1 MAESYGW
8 AGKILRVDLTTGEI
22 TTQDDAKYHKYIGGM
37 GMAYRIMYEE
47 APMDLDPYDEKAQV
61 IFGVGP
67 LTGAGV
73 PCSGRMNVTFRSTW
87 SKGSSIIDAHMGG
100 HIGPMLKYAGWDG
113 IVITGISAKPVYL
126 RIEDD
131 EVSLEDASDIWGK
144 GTFASNKWMVEQNGR
159 EFETASIGPAGENLV
174 DYSTLN
180 TSFGNSGGAGLGAAM
195 GNKKLKGLAIR
206 GTGSVKVAD
215 PKKVLELSNYMMGN
229 LIGGNNNHNVPAQP
243 QSWAEYS
250 ATSGKNRWSG
260 APGRMWKKAPGGPVD
275 TGEQPYN
282 DINKIALRCF
292 KGYFD
297 FVAPA
302 AEYTVKN
309 GGCSSCPI
317 RCYTEAR
324 WTRWRLRP
332 AHPQLQHLYAR
343 AVRHRV
349 YRMASTL
356 QVRGRRHHGHQ
367 SGMVRRSRC
376 MGLWDN
382 YGNLNR
388 DLLQPDPADAPRGSH
403 QVHQRGR
410 VRLFA
415 LGVGEGRRPPLG
427 GRADPPHGLRRG
439 RPVRYRQGHAG
450 HDGKVR
456 PAQELAGPH
465 RRCHQLQP
473 DVQRLPQPP
482 RPRRGMAG
490 WHAVQSGV

>member
-1 MAESYGW
+1 MAETYGW
-8 AGKILRVDLTTGEI
+8 AGKILRVNLTTGEI

-47 APMDLDPYDEKAQV
+47 APMELDPYDEKALV

-87 SKGSSIIDAHMGG
+87 SKGHSIIDAHMGG
-100 HIGPMLKYAGWDG
+100 HIGSMLKYAGYDG
-113 IVITGISAKPVYL
+113 IVVSGISEKPVYL
-126 RIEDD
+126 RIEDG
-131 EVSLEDASDIWGK
+131 EVSLEDASEIWGK
-144 GTFASNKWMVEQNGR
+144 GTFAANKWMVEQNGR

-282 DINKIALRCF
+282 DINKVALRCF

-297 FVAPA
+297 FGAPA

-317 RCYTEAR
+317 RCYTEYDVDPLADYDLP
-324 WTRWRLRP
+324 THNSNTCMP
-332 AHPQLQHLYAR
+332 VLYGT
-343 AVRHRV
+343 RV
-349 YRMASTL
+349 YPDGVHDFKYEGDGT
-356 QVRGRRHHGHQ
+356 
-367 SGMVRRSRC
+367 MVINLAWSHAVDD

-388 DLLQPDPADAPRGSH
+388 DLLWILRMPREEATKYISEAEYDSLPWEWEKAGDPRWEVELIRRMAY
-403 QVHQRGR
+403 
-410 VRLFA
+410 
-415 LGVGEGRRPPLG
+415 GEGDLSVIAKG
-427 GRADPPHGLRRG
+427 T
-439 RPVRYRQGHAG
+439 
-450 HDGKVR
+450 
-456 PAQELAGPH
+456 LA
-465 RRCHQLQP
+465 
-473 DVQRLPQPP
+473 
-482 RPRRGMAG
+482 MM
-490 WHAVQSGV
+490 

>member
-1 MAESYGW
+1 M
-8 AGKILRVDLTTGEI
+8 
-22 TTQDDAKYHKYIGGM
+22 
-37 GMAYRIMYEE
+37 
-47 APMDLDPYDEKAQV
+47 
-61 IFGVGP
+61 
-67 LTGAGV
+67 
-73 PCSGRMNVTFRSTW
+73 
-87 SKGSSIIDAHMGG
+87 
-100 HIGPMLKYAGWDG
+100 
-113 IVITGISAKPVYL
+113 
-126 RIEDD
+126 
-131 EVSLEDASDIWGK
+131 
-144 GTFASNKWMVEQNGR
+144 
-159 EFETASIGPAGENLV
+159 

-297 FVAPA
+297 FGAPA

-317 RCYTEAR
+317 RCYTEYDVDPLADYDLP
-324 WTRWRLRP
+324 THNSNTCMP
-332 AHPQLQHLYAR
+332 VLYGT
-343 AVRHRV
+343 RV
-349 YRMASTL
+349 YPDGVHDFKYEGDGT
-356 QVRGRRHHGHQ
+356 
-367 SGMVRRSRC
+367 MVINLAWSHAVDD

-388 DLLQPDPADAPRGSH
+388 DLLWILRMPREEATKYISEEAYDS
-403 QVHQRGR
+403 
-410 VRLFA
+410 LPWA
-415 LGVGEGRRPPLG
+415 WERPVTPLG
-427 GRADPPHGLRRG
+427 GGAHPPHGLRRG
-439 RPVRYRQGHAG
+439 RPVRHRKGYAG

>member
-8 AGKILRVDLTTGEI
+8 AGKILRVNLTTGEI
-22 TTQDDAKYHKYIGGM
+22 TTQDDEKYHKYIGGM

-47 APMDLDPYDEKAQV
+47 APMELDPYDEKALV

-87 SKGSSIIDAHMGG
+87 SKGHSIIDAHMGG
-100 HIGPMLKYAGWDG
+100 HIGSMLKYAGYDG
-113 IVITGISAKPVYL
+113 IVISGISEKPVYL
-126 RIEDD
+126 RIEDGA
-131 EVSLEDASDIWGK
+131 VSLEDATEIWGK
-144 GTFASNKWMVEQNGR
+144 GTFAANKWMVEQNGR

-282 DINKIALRCF
+282 DINKVALRCF

-297 FVAPA
+297 FGAPA

-317 RCYTEAR
+317 RCYTEYDVDPLADYDLP
-324 WTRWRLRP
+324 THNSNTCMP
-332 AHPQLQHLYAR
+332 VLYGT
-343 AVRHRV
+343 RV
-349 YRMASTL
+349 YPDGVHDFKYEGDGT
-356 QVRGRRHHGHQ
+356 
-367 SGMVRRSRC
+367 MVINLAWSHAVDD

-388 DLLQPDPADAPRGSH
+388 DLLWILRMPREEATKYISEAEYDSLPWEWEKAGDPRWEVELIRRMAY
-403 QVHQRGR
+403 
-410 VRLFA
+410 
-415 LGVGEGRRPPLG
+415 GEGDLSVIAKG
-427 GRADPPHGLRRG
+427 TLAMMEKFGLPKSWLDRD
-439 RPVRYRQGHAG
+439 
-450 HDGKVR
+450 DGATNSNLIYNGF
-456 PAQELAGPH
+456 PNH
-465 RRCHQLQP
+465 
-473 DVQRLPQPP
+473 
-482 RPRRGMAG
+482 
-490 WHAVQSGV
+490 

>member
-1 MAESYGW
+1 
-8 AGKILRVDLTTGEI
+8 
-22 TTQDDAKYHKYIGGM
+22 
-37 GMAYRIMYEE
+37 
-47 APMDLDPYDEKAQV
+47 MDLDPYDEKAQV

-87 SKGSSIIDAHMGG
+87 SKGNSIIDAHMGG

-131 EVSLEDASDIWGK
+131 EVSLEDASEIWGK

-292 KGYFD
+292 KG
-297 FVAPA
+297 
-302 AEYTVKN
+302 
-309 GGCSSCPI
+309 
-317 RCYTEAR
+317 
-324 WTRWRLRP
+324 
-332 AHPQLQHLYAR
+332 
-343 AVRHRV
+343 
-349 YRMASTL
+349 
-356 QVRGRRHHGHQ
+356 
-367 SGMVRRSRC
+367 
-376 MGLWDN
+376 
-382 YGNLNR
+382 
-388 DLLQPDPADAPRGSH
+388 
-403 QVHQRGR
+403 
-410 VRLFA
+410 
-415 LGVGEGRRPPLG
+415 
-427 GRADPPHGLRRG
+427 
-439 RPVRYRQGHAG
+439 
-450 HDGKVR
+450 
-456 PAQELAGPH
+456 
-465 RRCHQLQP
+465 
-473 DVQRLPQPP
+473 
-482 RPRRGMAG
+482 
-490 WHAVQSGV
+490 

>member
-8 AGKILRVDLTTGEI
+8 TGKILRVDLTTGEI

-131 EVSLEDASDIWGK
+131 EVSLEDASEIWGK

-215 PKKVLELSNYMMGN
+215 PK
-229 LIGGNNNHNVPAQP
+229 
-243 QSWAEYS
+243 
-250 ATSGKNRWSG
+250 RCWSF
-260 APGRMWKKAPGGPVD
+260 P
-275 TGEQPYN
+275 T
-282 DINKIALRCF
+282 
-292 KGYFD
+292 
-297 FVAPA
+297 
-302 AEYTVKN
+302 T
-309 GGCSSCPI
+309 
-317 RCYTEAR
+317 
-324 WTRWRLRP
+324 
-332 AHPQLQHLYAR
+332 
-343 AVRHRV
+343 
-349 YRMASTL
+349 
-356 QVRGRRHHGHQ
+356 
-367 SGMVRRSRC
+367 
-376 MGLWDN
+376 
-382 YGNLNR
+382 
-388 DLLQPDPADAPRGSH
+388 
-403 QVHQRGR
+403 
-410 VRLFA
+410 
-415 LGVGEGRRPPLG
+415 
-427 GRADPPHGLRRG
+427 
-439 RPVRYRQGHAG
+439 
-450 HDGKVR
+450 
-456 PAQELAGPH
+456 
-465 RRCHQLQP
+465 
-473 DVQRLPQPP
+473 
-482 RPRRGMAG
+482 
-490 WHAVQSGV
+490 